1 MYLKLVVPYMRKLD
15 IKKNSMKSNILL
27 LLQDEN

>member
-1 MYLKLVVPYMRKLD
+1 MYLKLVVSYMRKLV

>member
-1 MYLKLVVPYMRKLD
+1 MYLKLVVSYMRKLD